1 MLMKLK
7 YIFGPVLSRRLGNS
21 LGIDLVPYKTCSLD
35 CIYCECGKTNNLTA
49 RREEYVPTK
58 DVINELDRYL
68 INKPEIDY
76 ITFSGSGEPLLHN
89 GIKRIINYLKDNYDY
104 KIALLTNGIHFI
116 DRSVIEEVERV
127 DLIIPSLDGVTQ
139 ETFIKINRPL
149 KNIFIDDVIDGLIKL
164 RSNFSNQ
171 IWLEIFI
178 IPGINDNNDELVK
191 FKEVIKKIKPDRVQ
205 LNSLDRI
212 GTLKN
217 IKKASEK
224 ELQSIAELFEGKID
238 IIT

>member
-1 MLMKLK
+1 MKLK

>member
-1 MLMKLK
+1 MKLK

-58 DVINELDRYL
+58 DVINELNRYL

-116 DRSVIEEVERV
+116 DRNVIEEVERV

-149 KNIFIDDVIDGLIKL
+149 KNIFIDDVIDSLIKL

>member
-21 LGIDLVPYKTCSLD
+21 LGIDLIPYKTCSLD

-58 DVINELDRYL
+58 DVINELDRCL

-89 GIKRIINYLKDNYDY
+89 GIKRIINHLKNNYDY
-104 KIALLTNGIHFI
+104 KVALLTNSIHFI
-116 DRSVIEEVERV
+116 DRNIIEEVKKL
-127 DLIIPSLDGVTQ
+127 DLIIPSLDAVTQ
-139 ETFIKINRPL
+139 ESFIKINRPL
-149 KNIFIDDVIDGLIKL
+149 ENIFIDDVIDGLIRL

-178 IPGINDNNDELVK
+178 VPGINDNNNELVK
-191 FKEVIKKIKPDRVQ
+191 FKTVIKRIKANRIQ

-224 ELQSIAELFEGKID
+224 KLQSIAEFFEGKID

>member
-58 DVINELDRYL
+58 DVINELNRYL

-116 DRSVIEEVERV
+116 DRNVIEEVERV

-149 KNIFIDDVIDGLIKL
+149 KNIFIDDVIDSLIKL

>member
-1 MLMKLK
+1 MRLK

-89 GIKRIINYLKDNYDY
+89 GIKRIINHLKDNYDY

-116 DRSVIEEVERV
+116 DRNVIEEVERV

-149 KNIFIDDVIDGLIKL
+149 ESIFIDDVIDGLIKL

-212 GTLKN
+212 GTLRN

-224 ELQSIAELFEGKID
+224 ELQSIAEFFEGKID

>member
-1 MLMKLK
+1 MLMRLK

-89 GIKRIINYLKDNYDY
+89 GIKRIINHLKDNYDY

-116 DRSVIEEVERV
+116 DRNVIEEVERV

-149 KNIFIDDVIDGLIKL
+149 ESIFIDDVIDGLIKL

-212 GTLKN
+212 GTLRN

-224 ELQSIAELFEGKID
+224 ELQSIAEFFEGKID

>member
-58 DVINELDRYL
+58 DVINELNRYL

-116 DRSVIEEVERV
+116 DRNVIEEVERV

-149 KNIFIDDVIDGLIKL
+149 ESIFIDDVIDGLIKL
-164 RSNFSNQ
+164 RNNFSNQ

-224 ELQSIAELFEGKID
+224 ELQSIAEFFEGKID